1 MATLIFVAV
10 HEINAAMRGPAS
22 ATVAANTPNE
32 LEQSITDAEW
42 QQEMLLLGLATTT
55 DPGAIS
61 ENDPISMIGPYV
73 AAQLIG
79 EYAGLK
85 EQGRN
90 TPENMQAAAESIAR
104 NVRASVSYKTYAVAD
119 ISTDTDT
126 SYERML
132 TYRADMRTALEPLF
146 MDTGP
151 EFEVFAHYV
160 ETSDPV
166 YLEQLTDAAEH
177 YRAAA
182 ENAAKIVV
190 PKDAV
195 NYHRAILNALQEFA
209 ATLDAM
215 SEHADDPMASVAL
228 LRTYNTAE
236 LNMLNSFNDLPSY
249 YRQKTP

>member
-1 MATLIFVAV
+1 MRS
-10 HEINAAMRGPAS
+10 AAPGGDTVSAAEEPFAPA
-22 ATVAANTPNE
+22 P
-32 LEQSITDAEW
+32 DAEW
-42 QQEMLLLGLATTT
+42 QQEMLLLGLSTSTNPAAVS
-55 DPGAIS
+55 DS
-61 ENDPISMIGPYV
+61 DPISMIGPYV
-73 AAQLIG
+73 AAELIG
-79 EYAGLK
+79 QYAGLK

-104 NVRASVSYKTYAVAD
+104 NVRASISYKTYAVAD
-119 ISTDTDT
+119 IPTDTDT

-132 TYRADMRTALEPLF
+132 TYRADMREALKPLF
-146 MDTGP
+146 TDMGP
-151 EFEVFAHYV
+151 EFEIFARYV

-166 YLEQLTDAAEH
+166 YLEQLADSAKN

-182 ENAAKIVV
+182 DSAATVVV

-195 NYHRAILNALQEFA
+195 NYHRAVLNAMQEFA

-249 YRQKTP
+249 YRQKLP